1 MKYGTFYGIGVG
13 PGDPE
18 LLTVK
23 AASLLGR
30 CPHVV
35 VPKAKAEGGSVALE
49 IAGRYVHA
57 GARVHELVFPMT
69 TDKAELS
76 RSWKESARIIA
87 DLLATGADV
96 CFLTLGD
103 ALVYSTYIYLLRELK
118 ALAPGVEVVTVP
130 GITSFSAVAALTDFP
145 LGEGK
150 EPITIVP
157 TADDL
162 TAVRQ
167 AVETGGTVVLMKIGK
182 RLGDILD
189 VLEELGVIGNGV
201 FVQRAGQPTQR
212 IEPDLRKLR
221 GREAEAG
228 YLSVILVHTQRNL
241 RQSAQSVDKPS
252 SPSL

>member
-1 MKYGTFYGIGVG
+1 MSLGTFYGMGIG

-23 AASLLGR
+23 AVSVLGR

-35 VPKAKAEGGSVALE
+35 VPKAKADGDSVALE

-57 GARVHELVFPMT
+57 GAEIHELVFPMT
-69 TDKAELS
+69 MDKAELS
-76 RSWKESARIIA
+76 RSWKQSAQIIA
-87 DLLATGADV
+87 DLLQTGSDV

-118 ALAPGVEVVTVP
+118 AILPEITVVTVP
-130 GITSFSAVAALTDFP
+130 GITSFSAVAALTDFS

-162 TAVRQ
+162 TAVRR
-167 AVETGGTVVLMKIGK
+167 AVETRGTVVLMKIGK

-189 VLEELGVIGNGV
+189 ILEELGVIDDAV

-212 IEPDLRKLR
+212 VELDLRKLR
-221 GREAEAG
+221 GEDAQAG
-228 YLSVILVHTQRNL
+228 YLSVILVHANRRTL
-241 RQSAQSVDKPS
+241 
-252 SPSL
+252 

>member
-1 MKYGTFYGIGVG
+1 MSLGTFYGIGVG
-13 PGDPE
+13 PGDPD

-23 AASLLGR
+23 AASILGR

-35 VPKAKAEGGSVALE
+35 VPKAKMEGESVALG
-49 IAGRYVHA
+49 IARCYVPTDA
-57 GARVHELVFPMT
+57 SVHELVFPMT

-76 RSWKESARIIA
+76 RHWKESARTIA
-87 DLLATGADV
+87 TLLETGADV

-118 ALAPGVEVVTVP
+118 AIAPDLQVVTVP
-130 GITSFSAVAALTDFP
+130 GITSFSAAAALTHFP

-157 TADDL
+157 MADDL

-189 VLEELGVIGNGV
+189 LLEQLEVIDDAA

-212 IEPDLRKLR
+212 IELDLRRLR

-228 YLSVILVHTQRNL
+228 YLSVILIHAGKK
-241 RQSAQSVDKPS
+241 SASICE
-252 SPSL
+252 

>member
-1 MKYGTFYGIGVG
+1 MSLGTFYGMGVG

-23 AASLLGR
+23 AASILGR

-35 VPKAKAEGGSVALE
+35 VPKAKADGGSVALE
-49 IAGRYVHA
+49 IAGRYVHK
-57 GARVHELVFPMT
+57 GAVVHELVFPMT
-69 TDKAELS
+69 MDKAELS
-76 RSWKESARIIA
+76 RSWKESAQTIA
-87 DLLATGADV
+87 ALLRTGSDV

-118 ALAPGVEVVTVP
+118 AIVPQLEVVTVP
-130 GITSFSAVAALTDFP
+130 GITSFSAVAALTSFP

-150 EPITIVP
+150 EPITVVP

-162 TAVRQ
+162 TAVRR
-167 AVETGGTVVLMKIGK
+167 AIETGGTVALMKIGK

-189 VLEELGVIGNGV
+189 ILEETGVIGDAV

-212 IEPDLRKLR
+212 IELDLCKLR
-221 GREAEAG
+221 GEEAEAG
-228 YLSVILVHTQRNL
+228 YLSVILVHANRRAL
-241 RQSAQSVDKPS
+241 
-252 SPSL
+252 

>member
-1 MKYGTFYGIGVG
+1 MGVG

-23 AASLLGR
+23 AASVLGR

-49 IAGRYVHA
+49 IAGRYVNDSA
-57 GARVHELVFPMT
+57 TVHELVFPMT

-76 RSWKESARIIA
+76 RSWKQSAQTIA
-87 DLLATGADV
+87 ALLETGADV

-118 ALAPGVEVVTVP
+118 QILPALKVITVP

-150 EPITIVP
+150 EPITIIP

-162 TAVRQ
+162 SAVRHAIQ
-167 AVETGGTVVLMKIGK
+167 TGGTVVLMKIGK

-189 VLEELGVIGNGV
+189 ILEETGVIGDAV

-212 IEPDLRKLR
+212 VELDLRKLR
-221 GREAEAG
+221 GAEAEAG
-228 YLSVILVHTQRNL
+228 YLSVILIHVKL
-241 RQSAQSVDKPS
+241 
-252 SPSL
+252 